1 MGLADWKPIIR
12 LFGFALQ
19 KGVIVIRQVI
29 TCNICGSQKRQT
41 NHWFV
46 AYQET
51 GELRISGWNSL
62 RQLSPE
68 TKHLCGEACAHK
80 LISQF
85 LMRSVDLGTQRATD
99 KSETAPA
106 ADSNISAPAGGAGP
120 SASTW
125 QGLPSRPD
133 SPRSPDCARRE
144 LERLQRSHPRTG
156 RRTS

>member
-1 MGLADWKPIIR
+1 M
-12 LFGFALQ
+12 
-19 KGVIVIRQVI
+19 IRQVI

-41 NHWFV
+41 NHWFE

-51 GELRISGWNSL
+51 GELRISGLNSL
-62 RQLSPE
+62 RLLSPE

-85 LMRSVDLGTQRATD
+85 LMRLVDLGTQRATD

-106 ADSNISAPAGGAGP
+106 ADANVSAPAGDAGP
-120 SASTW
+120 STSTW
-125 QGLPSRPD
+125 QGSPSRPD
-133 SPRSPDCARRE
+133 SPRSPDCVRRE